1 MAASTDAASAVE
13 ALDRLVRVVR
23 ADADG
28 RHQLAVRAAFVGALA
43 RSHPEVVREP
53 GGKRAWTPAALSAL
67 AAATTALLESKH
79 ELHCVVGVDDFAVN
93 VSYAKKSLV
102 YVRAELAPALRVLT
116 YASLPPPASGESNRE
131 SNADEGKRPTTARDA
146 TTVQAGAPAALDARA
161 SEALRAAARAALDDD
176 VESDSAERSES
187 QKNSDSVEDS
197 SSKASK
203 ERRAA
208 RDAGRLRVS
217 LQRAFPGAHW
227 HVAHDWSS
235 NPLGFAP
242 AASSTHAVS
251 LEKGNFAFLAW
262 RHAARRPRALE
273 ALGMAVADRATLT
286 FARRSFLLI
295 SLACAMWFNNTCVGV
310 EPSLERVRRRETQR
324 REEDP
329 LTAALCAAAP
339 RAAPFALVALT
350 LMGGNY
356 AMGLARRV
364 AAHAAGRQS
373 ARKRK
378 AA

>member
-1 MAASTDAASAVE
+1 MICDTQYIWH
-13 ALDRLVRVVR
+13 LC
-23 ADADG
+23 
-28 RHQLAVRAAFVGALA
+28 
-43 RSHPEVVREP
+43 
-53 GGKRAWTPAALSAL
+53 
-67 AAATTALLESKH
+67 TA
-79 ELHCVVGVDDFAVN
+79 
-93 VSYAKKSLV
+93 
-102 YVRAELAPALRVLT
+102 
-116 YASLPPPASGESNRE
+116 
-131 SNADEGKRPTTARDA
+131 
-146 TTVQAGAPAALDARA
+146 
-161 SEALRAAARAALDDD
+161 
-176 VESDSAERSES
+176 
-187 QKNSDSVEDS
+187 

-242 AASSTHAVS
+242 AASSTDAVS

-273 ALGMAVADRATLT
+273 ALGVAVADRATLT

-295 SLACAMWFNNTCVGV
+295 SLACAMWFNHTCVGV
-310 EPSLERVRRRETQR
+310 EPSLERVRGRERQR

>member
-131 SNADEGKRPTTARDA
+131 SNADEGQRPTTARDA

-176 VESDSAERSES
+176 VESESAEGSES
-187 QKNSDSVEDS
+187 QKNSDS

-242 AASSTHAVS
+242 AASSTDAVS

-273 ALGMAVADRATLT
+273 ALGVAVADRATLT

-295 SLACAMWFNNTCVGV
+295 SLACAMWFNHTCVGV
-310 EPSLERVRRRETQR
+310 RDEGRERQR

-364 AAHAAGRQS
+364 AVHAAGRQS

>member
-131 SNADEGKRPTTARDA
+131 SNADEGQRPTTARDA

-176 VESDSAERSES
+176 VESESAEAAERSES
-187 QKNSDSVEDS
+187 QKNSDS

-242 AASSTHAVS
+242 AASSTDAVS

-273 ALGMAVADRATLT
+273 ALGVAVADRATLT

-295 SLACAMWFNNTCVGV
+295 SLACAMWFNHTCVGV
-310 EPSLERVRRRETQR
+310 EPSLERVRGRERQR

-364 AAHAAGRQS
+364 AVHAAGRQS

>member
-1 MAASTDAASAVE
+1 
-13 ALDRLVRVVR
+13 
-23 ADADG
+23 
-28 RHQLAVRAAFVGALA
+28 
-43 RSHPEVVREP
+43 
-53 GGKRAWTPAALSAL
+53 
-67 AAATTALLESKH
+67 
-79 ELHCVVGVDDFAVN
+79 
-93 VSYAKKSLV
+93 
-102 YVRAELAPALRVLT
+102 
-116 YASLPPPASGESNRE
+116 
-131 SNADEGKRPTTARDA
+131 
-146 TTVQAGAPAALDARA
+146 
-161 SEALRAAARAALDDD
+161 
-176 VESDSAERSES
+176 
-187 QKNSDSVEDS
+187 
-197 SSKASK
+197 
-203 ERRAA
+203 
-208 RDAGRLRVS
+208 

-295 SLACAMWFNNTCVGV
+295 SLACAMWFNHTCVGV
-310 EPSLERVRRRETQR
+310 EPSLERVGGRERRR

>member
-131 SNADEGKRPTTARDA
+131 SNADEGQRPTTARDA

-176 VESDSAERSES
+176 VESESAEGSES
-187 QKNSDSVEDS
+187 QKNSDS

-242 AASSTHAVS
+242 AASSTDAVS

-273 ALGMAVADRATLT
+273 ALGVAVADRATLT

-295 SLACAMWFNNTCVGV
+295 SLACAMWFNHTCVGV
-310 EPSLERVRRRETQR
+310 ERENGERQR
-324 REEDP
+324 REEDS

-364 AAHAAGRQS
+364 AGHAAGRQS

>member
-131 SNADEGKRPTTARDA
+131 SNADEGQRPTTARDA

-176 VESDSAERSES
+176 VESES

-197 SSKASK
+197 KDSKGSKASK

-242 AASSTHAVS
+242 AASSTAAVS

-273 ALGMAVADRATLT
+273 ALGVAVADRATLT

-295 SLACAMWFNNTCVGV
+295 SLACAMWFNHTCVGV
-310 EPSLERVRRRETQR
+310 ERENGERQR
-324 REEDP
+324 REEDS

-364 AAHAAGRQS
+364 AGHAAGRQS

>member
-1 MAASTDAASAVE
+1 M
-13 ALDRLVRVVR
+13 
-23 ADADG
+23 
-28 RHQLAVRAAFVGALA
+28 
-43 RSHPEVVREP
+43 
-53 GGKRAWTPAALSAL
+53 
-67 AAATTALLESKH
+67 
-79 ELHCVVGVDDFAVN
+79 
-93 VSYAKKSLV
+93 
-102 YVRAELAPALRVLT
+102 
-116 YASLPPPASGESNRE
+116 
-131 SNADEGKRPTTARDA
+131 RDA
-146 TTVQAGAPAALDARA
+146 TTVQAGAPPRWTRARPKRCA
-161 SEALRAAARAALDDD
+161 PRARALDDD
-176 VESDSAERSES
+176 VESESAERSLPS

-242 AASSTHAVS
+242 AASSTDAVS

-310 EPSLERVRRRETQR
+310 EPSLER
-324 REEDP
+324 
-329 LTAALCAAAP
+329 ALDDG
-339 RAAPFALVALT
+339 RDDGEKRT
-350 LMGGNY
+350 L
-356 AMGLARRV
+356 
-364 AAHAAGRQS
+364 
-373 ARKRK
+373 
-378 AA
+378 

>member
-1 MAASTDAASAVE
+1 MVASADGASGVE
-13 ALDRLVRVVR
+13 VLDGLVRVVR

-43 RSHPEVVREP
+43 RSHPEVVRDP

-161 SEALRAAARAALDDD
+161 SEALRAAARAALDD
-176 VESDSAERSES
+176 VESESVSEK
-187 QKNSDSVEDS
+187 KNSDSVEDS

-295 SLACAMWFNNTCVGV
+295 SLACAMWFNHTCVGV
-310 EPSLERVRRRETQR
+310 EPSLERVRGRERQR